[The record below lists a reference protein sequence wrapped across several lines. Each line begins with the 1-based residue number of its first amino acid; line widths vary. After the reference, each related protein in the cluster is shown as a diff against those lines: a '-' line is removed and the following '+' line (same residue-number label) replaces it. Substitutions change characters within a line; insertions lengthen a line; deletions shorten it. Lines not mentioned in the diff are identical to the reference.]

1 MMKINPVSILS
12 WIQKYKSKKIP
23 RKKKIEEYIID
34 ETAIKTGSEL
44 IWLRVVIKPKDSGI
58 LGMSISKE
66 RKICLLQ
73 IVFYLEL

>member
-23 RKKKIEEYIID
+23 RKKKIEDYIID

-44 IWLRVVIKPKDSGI
+44 ILLWIVIEPKDSGI